1 MTGSAVRPPLV
12 LLPGM
17 NCSDDLWAEVDVPG
31 SIRWPLAE
39 RSVARQVTA
48 LLDGLPERFVIAGL
62 SLGGVVA
69 METALAAPDRVA
81 GLCVMSVNGRATT
94 AAQHEAWRAWR
105 ARLSAGETPAELQ
118 REILPSLLPAPVRR
132 RRRDLIDR
140 VLGMGE
146 RTTAD
151 QLDAQLAQQLSRQPL
166 LDRLAAL
173 DLPTLVVSGAADP
186 ICPPAFHDEITA
198 AVRGARL
205 VSVDAGHL
213 PPLER
218 PDAVR
223 AVLDTWLAEV
233 AGGPRQR

>member
-1 MTGSAVRPPLV
+1 VRPPLV

-17 NCSDDLWAEVDVPG
+17 NCTDDLWADVTVPG

-39 RSVARQVTA
+39 RSVARQVAA

-62 SLGGVVA
+62 SLGGVIA
-69 METALAAPDRVA
+69 METALVAPERVA

-94 AAQHEAWRAWR
+94 AAQRQGWRAWR
-105 ARLSAGETPAELQ
+105 ERLAAGETPAGLQ
-118 REILPSLLPAPVRR
+118 REILPSLLPAAV

-146 RTTAD
+146 QTTAD
-151 QLDAQLAQQLSRQPL
+151 QLDAQLAQQLSRRPL

-173 DLPTLVVSGAADP
+173 DLPTLVVSGTADP
-186 ICPPAFHDEITA
+186 ICPPVFHAEIAA
-198 AVRGARL
+198 AVDGARL
-205 VSVDAGHL
+205 VPVDAGHL

-218 PDAVR
+218 PDVVR
-223 AVLDTWLAEV
+223 ALLDTWLAEV
-233 AGGPRQR
+233 AGGQRQR

>member
-17 NCSDDLWAEVDVPG
+17 NCTPDLWADVVIPG
-31 SIRWPLAE
+31 AIRWSLVE

-48 LLDGLPERFVIAGL
+48 LLDGLPERFMIAGL

-69 METALAAPDRVA
+69 METALAAPERVA

-94 AAQHEAWRAWR
+94 AAQRQGWRAWR
-105 ARLSAGETPAELQ
+105 GRLAAGETPAELQ
-118 REILPSLLPAPVRR
+118 REILPSLLPAPARSG
-132 RRRDLIDR
+132 RRDLTDR
-140 VLGMGE
+140 VLGMGAQ
-146 RTTAD
+146 TTAD
-151 QLDAQLAQQLSRQPL
+151 RLDAQLAQQLSRRPL
-166 LDRLAAL
+166 LDRLSAL
-173 DLPTLVVSGAADP
+173 ELPTLVVSGAADP
-186 ICPPAFHDEITA
+186 ICPPAFHDEIAA
-198 AVRGARL
+198 AVGGARL
-205 VSVDAGHL
+205 ASVDAGHL

-233 AGGPRQR
+233 VGGPRQR